1 MNCENLQFDLSIYA
15 DDILS
20 ETAHAGVEKHL
31 AQCPL
36 CRQKRDDYLALSQ
49 SLRSLQRPPVSAELL
64 NTVRTAVSNELQ
76 TNLTTPIV
84 ILSDGVEN
92 WFKMRFMPYSIA
104 TAASL
109 LIGVSLLWAILAGD
123 FSRNVNNI
131 ASFRNDTNQS
141 VMLANANPKAENLL
155 ADGLPPSVLLLS
167 DASPSVN
174 PSGALVAVSNSLMR
188 GKMKDEEVVVVADV
202 FSNGLARI
210 TEVVEPTNNWKTVN
224 ELEDALDSD
233 PDFAPFVP
241 SSEDRRSGTVRVIL
255 KIQRVDIDARI
266 PQKK

>member
-1 MNCENLQFDLSIYA
+1 MNCENLQFALSIYS

-20 ETAHAGVEKHL
+20 KTERTNVEKHL

-36 CRQKRDDYLALSQ
+36 CRQKQEDYLALIH
-49 SLRSLQRPPVSAELL
+49 SLRALKHPVVSAELL
-64 NTVRTAVSNELQ
+64 NTVRNAVSQELQ
-76 TNLTTPIV
+76 TNSTTPIV

-104 TAASL
+104 TAASF

-131 ASFRNDTNQS
+131 ASFRNETNQS
-141 VMLANANPKAENLL
+141 IMLANANPKAENLM
-155 ADGLPPSVLLLS
+155 ADGLPPSVLTLS
-167 DASPSVN
+167 DAMPSIN

-202 FSNGLARI
+202 FSNGLAQIR
-210 TEVVEPTNNWKTVN
+210 EVVAPTNNWKTVN
-224 ELEDALDSD
+224 ELENALDSD
-233 PDFAPFVP
+233 PDYAPFVP
-241 SSEDRRSGTVRVIL
+241 SSEDKRSGTVRVIL

-266 PQKK
+266 PRKK